1 MVAQIPNLAE
11 VQRILDG
18 LVNDFPDAYEEI
30 CKVCD
35 LLGLR
40 RPPDPH

>member
-1 MVAQIPNLAE
+1 MAVIPNVDKVKE
-11 VQRILDG
+11 ILDD
-18 LVNDFPDAYEEI
+18 LAKDFPDAYEEI

-40 RPPDPH
+40 RPPDPR